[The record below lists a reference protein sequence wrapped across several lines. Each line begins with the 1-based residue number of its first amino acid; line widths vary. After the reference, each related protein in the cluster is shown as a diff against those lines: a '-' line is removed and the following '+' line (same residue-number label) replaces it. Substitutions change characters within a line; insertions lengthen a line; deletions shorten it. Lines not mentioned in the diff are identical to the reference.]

1 MSHDALDPV
10 IHAPKRLR
18 IMSILAAAEVE
29 FSYLQNRLAVSAPDL
44 SKQMRQL
51 GDAGYVRA
59 NKTGMGPGSATWYK
73 LTKEGRAAYERY
85 LEQLRSLVGDSAG
98 F

>member
-1 MSHDALDPV
+1 MNELDPV

-29 FSYLQNRLAVSAPDL
+29 FSYLQGRLDLSPPDL

-51 GDAGYVRA
+51 VEAGYVKVK
-59 NKTGMGPGSATWYK
+59 KTGKGPGSSTWYAV
-73 LTKEGRAAYERY
+73 TRAGRRAFSEYTS
-85 LEQLRSLVGDSAG
+85 QMRSLIDSVAAP
-98 F
+98 